1 MHKGLIKFVFGNEKA
16 DSNNIVSNEN
26 NSNRHENAGYPH
38 RRPRHRHRYRKP
50 RINPIEDA
58 IRRVDTKDFN
68 ITKSIP
74 HLTRQHIVAWV
85 VDDKDDT
92 DMLIQFNCKAHCF
105 GFRNVRLNCYMMK
118 PSKEH
123 PDGCLILDLRDLGK
137 RTSISITTAF
147 FPEEFLDGQD
157 LLEYI
162 LVDVFGS
169 MPLWDLTDL
178 VAFITGEIS
187 FHRTRTLTE
196 EERNK
201 PIL

>member
-26 NSNRHENAGYPH
+26 VNNSRVNAGHPH
-38 RRPRHRHRYRKP
+38 RRPRHRHNLRKP

-58 IRRVDTKDFN
+58 VRRVDAKDFN
-68 ITKSIP
+68 ITKPIP

-105 GFRNVRLNCYMMK
+105 GLRNVRLNCYMMK

-137 RTSISITTAF
+137 RTSISVTTAF

>member
-26 NSNRHENAGYPH
+26 NSNRHENADYPH
-38 RRPRHRHRYRKP
+38 RRPRHRHRRKL

-58 IRRVDTKDFN
+58 VRRVDAKDFN
-68 ITKSIP
+68 ITKPIP

-137 RTSISITTAF
+137 RTSISVTTAF

>member
-38 RRPRHRHRYRKP
+38 RRPRHRHRRKP

-58 IRRVDTKDFN
+58 VRRVDAKDFN
-68 ITKSIP
+68 ITKPIP

-105 GFRNVRLNCYMMK
+105 GLRNVRLNCYMMK

-137 RTSISITTAF
+137 RTSISVTTAF

>member
-137 RTSISITTAF
+137 RTSISVTTAF

>member
-58 IRRVDTKDFN
+58 FNRLKFKNFN
-68 ITKSIP
+68 ITKGIP
-74 HLTRQHIVAWV
+74 RLTRQHIVAWV

-105 GFRNVRLNCYMMK
+105 GLRNVRLNCYMMK

-137 RTSISITTAF
+137 RTSISVTTAF

>member
-1 MHKGLIKFVFGNEKA
+1 MHKGLIKFVFGNENA
-16 DSNNIVSNEN
+16 DRENTVSNEN
-26 NSNRHENAGYPH
+26 VNNSRSNAGHPH
-38 RRPRHRHRYRKP
+38 RRPRHRHRHRKP

-58 IRRVDTKDFN
+58 FNRLKSKNFN
-68 ITKSIP
+68 ITKGIP
-74 HLTRQHIVAWV
+74 RLTRQHIVAWV

-105 GFRNVRLNCYMMK
+105 GNHNIRLNCHMIK

-123 PDGCLILDLRDLGK
+123 PNGCLILDLRDLDK
-137 RTSISITTAF
+137 RTSISVTTAF

-169 MPLWDLTDL
+169 MPLWDVTDL

>member
-1 MHKGLIKFVFGNEKA
+1 MHKELIKFVFGNEKA

-26 NSNRHENAGYPH
+26 VNNSRVNAGHPH
-38 RRPRHRHRYRKP
+38 RRPRHRHRRKP

-58 IRRVDTKDFN
+58 VRRVDAKDFN
-68 ITKSIP
+68 ITKPIP

-105 GFRNVRLNCYMMK
+105 GLRNVRLNCYMMK

-137 RTSISITTAF
+137 RTSISVTTAF

>member
-38 RRPRHRHRYRKP
+38 RRPRHRHRRKP

-58 IRRVDTKDFN
+58 VRRVDAKDFN
-68 ITKSIP
+68 ITKPIP

-85 VDDKDDT
+85 VDDKVDT

-105 GFRNVRLNCYMMK
+105 GLRNVRLNCYMMK

-137 RTSISITTAF
+137 RTSISVTTAF